1 MQTVLAKRGKMKAG
15 EGVREPWL
23 KRSFDFV
30 VSVLGFLLFL
40 PVWTLISLAI
50 FVDDGGP
57 LFFSQGRAG
66 RGERA
71 FRVLKFRTMKD
82 QDGPAYVDVDLEEDP
97 RVTRVGKILRAM
109 AMDELPELINILKGE
124 MSFVGPRALPFV
136 IEDEERWR
144 YKTLAEVPGY
154 GLRSRVRPGLTGL
167 AQIYAPKDASRRCKF
182 RYDNLYI
189 RNMSFFFDL
198 KLMFISL
205 WTTVRGKWEYR
216 GKKTARG
223 DS

>member
-1 MQTVLAKRGKMKAG
+1 MKR
-15 EGVREPWL
+15 L
-23 KRSFDFV
+23 FDFV
-30 VSVLGFLLFL
+30 VSVLGFLFFL
-40 PVWTLISLAI
+40 PIWILISIGIYL
-50 FVDDGGP
+50 DDGGP
-57 LFFSQGRAG
+57 LFFAQERSGREG
-66 RGERA
+66 KA

-97 RVTRVGKILRAM
+97 RVTRVGKILRGM

-136 IEDEERWR
+136 IEDEERRR

-154 GLRSRVRPGLTGL
+154 ELRSRVRPGLTGL
-167 AQIYAPKDASRRCKF
+167 AQIYAPKDVSRRWKF
-182 RYDNLYI
+182 RYDSLYV
-189 RNMSFFFDL
+189 RNMGFFFDL

-216 GKKTARG
+216 GKKTQR
-223 DS
+223 

>member
-1 MQTVLAKRGKMKAG
+1 MQKLLAQRGKMKAEQG
-15 EGVREPWL
+15 IREPWL
-23 KRSFDFV
+23 KRPFDFV
-30 VSVLGFLLFL
+30 VSVLGFLFFL

-50 FVDDGGP
+50 FVDDGHS
-57 LFFSQGRAG
+57 LFFSQERAG
-66 RGERA
+66 REERA
-71 FRVLKFRTMKD
+71 FRVLKFRTMKH
-82 QDGPAYVDVDLEEDP
+82 QDGPGYVDVDLEEDP
-97 RVTRVGKILRAM
+97 RVTRVGKVLRAM

-154 GLRSRVRPGLTGL
+154 ELRSRVRPGLTGL
-167 AQIYAPKDASRRCKF
+167 AQIYAPKDVSRRCKF
-182 RYDNLYI
+182 RYDNLYVK
-189 RNMSFFFDL
+189 NMSFFFDL

-216 GKKTARG
+216 GKKT
-223 DS
+223 